1 MIKIK
6 ALIDLR
12 IQGLTVKSGDIFNGS
27 LIDETDLKILENE
40 NLIKVLNEDI
50 QKNKKENNLK
60 TGVKK

>member
-1 MIKIK
+1 MTKIK

-12 IQGLTVKSGDIFNGS
+12 IQGLTVKSGDIFDGS

-40 NLIKVLNEDI
+40 NLIKILNEDT

>member
-1 MIKIK
+1 MKIK

-12 IQGLTVKSGDIFNGS
+12 IQGLTVKNGDIFDGS